1 MCNTEALLI
10 AVEAHPSASIERLD
24 LSDATLRVWV
34 GTRPVEGRAN
44 VAIEQAI
51 AKALGLRRRQVHI
64 IRGATSRRKVVDID
78 LADLE
83 ALRARLLQRGL
94 TAD

>member
-1 MCNTEALLI
+1 MLI